1 MSDIEITGLTDLAGV
16 FGEGIHCGIKPK
28 KKDLAFIYV
37 KDAIA
42 SAGCF
47 TLSHYA
53 APSIGYTKKL
63 LKTNVLK
70 AVIVNSG
77 NANAATGEQGLKDCK
92 EMGKLLADKLGL
104 RRGEVGVA
112 STGIIGKPMPMD
124 VVRAGVAA
132 LDAQAKNTPS
142 IAEAILT
149 TDLSLKVVS
158 RTKKV
163 GKKNITVSG
172 VAKGSGMIAP
182 NMGTMLAYIVT
193 DATMSSAELQAFL
206 SESVSE
212 SFNMVSVDGD
222 TSTNDMVLAFATGE
236 KKFKVD
242 AIIEKKIFQNLLTAV
257 CIDLAKMI
265 ARDGEGATRLIEVNI
280 IGASTRAEANKIALN
295 VVNSPL
301 VKTAIHG
308 ADPNW
313 GRVLAAAAKDPALK
327 CNPKKVSLSFN
338 EKRVIEDGELIIK
351 DRSELSAVMNT
362 DTIVIDLDLNLA
374 HGRATAWG
382 CDLTH
387 GYVDINTAYT

>member
-1 MSDIEITGLTDLAGV
+1 MSEITGLTDLEGV
-16 FGEGIHCGIKPK
+16 FGDGIHCGIKNK
-28 KKDLAFIYV
+28 KEKKDLAFIYV

-47 TLSHYA
+47 TQSHYA

-70 AVIVNSG
+70 AVVVNSG
-77 NANAATGEQGLKDCK
+77 NANAATGEQGLRDCK
-92 EMGKLLADKLGL
+92 EMGTLLAGKLGL

-112 STGIIGKPMPMD
+112 STGIIGQPMPMD
-124 VVRAGVAA
+124 VVRSGIGA
-132 LDAQAKNTPS
+132 LDITAKNTPA

-149 TDLSLKVVS
+149 TDLVTKIVT

-172 VAKGSGMIAP
+172 IAKGSGMIAP

-193 DATMSSAELQAFL
+193 DATMSSEQLQDFL
-206 SESVSE
+206 SESVNE

-242 AIIEKKIFQNLLTAV
+242 AMIEKKIFQNLLTAV

-265 ARDGEGATRLIEVNI
+265 AKDGEGATRLIEVNI
-280 IGASTRAEANKIALN
+280 IGAATRAEANKIALN

-313 GRVLAAAAKDPALK
+313 GRVLAAAAKDPDLK

-338 EKRVIEDGELIIK
+338 EKRVIEDGEVIVK
-351 DRSELSAVMNT
+351 DRSEMK
-362 DTIVIDLDLNLA
+362 DFMDKETIVIDLDLNLA

-382 CDLTH
+382 CDLSH
-387 GYVDINTAYT
+387 GYVDINTAYS